1 MTDSLVPTP
10 TILILVRHGQ
20 TASNIHG
27 LLHGQVDVPLTPL
40 GIAQA
45 HAVATRLGQE
55 EEIAALYSSPLERAQ
70 HTATIIGGVTGHTP
84 LIHPGLLEI
93 HFGEAEG
100 LSVDEAWVR
109 YPHLRPRDD
118 DDESG
123 DLQWPGGE
131 SRHGFN
137 ARVHETIVAILRQ
150 HQGEKIVIAT
160 HGGVIGRA
168 VCTLL
173 ADESADWLRYL
184 VGNCSLTQFTWERP
198 GESPTLVCL
207 DDRAHLDGLTIESST
222 GG

>member
-1 MTDSLVPTP
+1 MTNSPAPAP

-45 HAVATRLGQE
+45 HAVAARLGQE
-55 EEIAALYSSPLERAQ
+55 EEIATLYSSPLERAQ

-84 LIHPGLLEI
+84 ITHPGLLEI

-100 LSVDEAWVR
+100 LSVDEAWTR
-109 YPHLRPRDD
+109 YPHLRPSDD
-118 DDESG
+118 DDGSA
-123 DLQWPGGE
+123 DLQWPAGE
-131 SRHGFN
+131 SRHSFN
-137 ARVHETIVAILRQ
+137 ARVRDTIEEILGR
-150 HQGEKIVIAT
+150 HQGEMIVIAT

-184 VGNCSLTQFTWERP
+184 VGNCSLTQFTWAKP
-198 GESPTLVCL
+198 GEDPTLVCL
-207 DDRAHLDGLTIESST
+207 DDRAHLEGMVVAPHTRA
-222 GG
+222 

>member
-1 MTDSLVPTP
+1 MTDSHVPAP

-45 HAVATRLGQE
+45 HAVAALLGQE
-55 EEIAALYSSPLERAQ
+55 EGIAAIYSSPLERAQ
-70 HTATIIGGVTGHTP
+70 HTATIIGGVTSHTP
-84 LIHPGLLEI
+84 IIHPGLLEI

-109 YPHLRPRDD
+109 YPHLRPSDD
-118 DDESG
+118 DGSG

-137 ARVHETIVAILRQ
+137 TRVRETIGEIISQ

-198 GESPTLVCL
+198 GADPTLVCL
-207 DDRAHLDGLTIESST
+207 DDQAHLEGLVTTHHS

>member
-1 MTDSLVPTP
+1 MTASPTPAP

-45 HAVATRLGQE
+45 HAVAARLGQE
-55 EEIAALYSSPLERAQ
+55 EGIAAIYSSPLERAQ
-70 HTATIIGGVTGHTP
+70 HTATIIGGVTSHTP
-84 LIHPGLLEI
+84 IIHPGLLEI

-109 YPHLRPRDD
+109 YPHLQPRDD
-118 DDESG
+118 DGRG

-131 SRHGFN
+131 SRHGFDT
-137 ARVHETIVAILRQ
+137 RVRETIVEILSQ

-168 VCTLL
+168 VCTFL

-198 GESPTLVCL
+198 GADPTLVCL
-207 DDRAHLDGLTIESST
+207 DDQAHLEGLTNES
-222 GG
+222 GNGE